1 MKTLGHYWKDMFK
14 KILKAI
20 QNPSLAV
27 SFLKAKLFDIF
38 GSKEF
43 IGAIGNRSE
52 SDGGNYVVAVKK
64 ALHNYNAFCNFKR
77 DPRYRA
83 VLEHVNE
90 AQGAQYLDLIRNKSP
105 ALLEKIESFKENDLV
120 GGAAT
125 VNYPEIG
132 AISPST
138 LRYIKVASDL
148 RNLFGENIGER
159 IAEIG
164 VGYGGQLLIADKV
177 LKFKQ
182 YDLFDLPPVLELT
195 SKYLE
200 SHNLNSAYKTQTINQ
215 HTGDINYD
223 LVISNYA
230 FSELPSEL
238 QRTYIKKIIAKS
250 KRGYL
255 TMNSGQ
261 TNSAFQDNKLTLTEL
276 KNLLPKFELLPEEPL
291 THPGNYI
298 IVWNGN

>member
-1 MKTLGHYWKDMFK
+1 MKINVFK
-14 KILKAI
+14 KILKVFL
-20 QNPSLAV
+20 NPSLAV
-27 SFLKAKLFDIF
+27 QVVRDKSTWNF
-38 GSKEF
+38 GRKEF
-43 IGAIGNRSE
+43 VGAIGNRSS
-52 SDGGNYVVAVKK
+52 SDGGFYVVAVKQS
-64 ALHNYNAFCNFKR
+64 LVNYNAFCNFKS

-83 VLEHVNE
+83 ILEHVSE
-90 AQGAQYLDLIRNKSP
+90 AEGAHYLELIRDNSP
-105 ALLEKIESFKENDLV
+105 HFLHKIESFKENDLV
-120 GGAAT
+120 GGATT
-125 VNYPEIG
+125 VKYPGIG

-148 RNLFGENIGER
+148 QTLFGEDVGER
-159 IAEIG
+159 VAEIG

-195 SKYLE
+195 QKYLE
-200 SHNLNSAYKTQTINQ
+200 SHTLRSAYKTQTINQ
-215 HTGDINYD
+215 HNGDINYD

-230 FSELPSEL
+230 FSELPSQL
-238 QRTYIKKIIAKS
+238 QKIYIRKILSKS

-261 TNSAFQDNKLTLTEL
+261 ANSVYQDDKLSFAEL
-276 KNLLPKFELLPEEPL
+276 KNMLPNFECLPEEPL

-298 IVWNGN
+298 IVWNGS